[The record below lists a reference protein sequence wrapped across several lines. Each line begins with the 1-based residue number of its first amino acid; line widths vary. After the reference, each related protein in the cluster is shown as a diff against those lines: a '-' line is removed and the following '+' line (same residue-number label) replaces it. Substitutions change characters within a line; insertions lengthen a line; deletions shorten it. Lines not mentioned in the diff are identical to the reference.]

1 MDANDIPPAAEGQ
14 PVPPNPEPE
23 APAREVVVEVTK
35 EDANPPL
42 WQRFADRVLADC
54 EKANRPYDETI
65 SYTLEQIEE
74 ALGQVRFAVQPK
86 LFGGL
91 LRRVKDYIYGSG
103 YTLSSKGHN
112 GKRWDVVTLDKTVLA
127 GDQHQNLARIN
138 QVRGVKL
145 YAGVLCN
152 PKAVMAREKRAALEG
167 KLKRAAWRMSQLSGP
182 VSEVNKP
189 SIFQMRALA
198 NKEVP
203 NPEDIIEDPET

>member
-14 PVPPNPEPE
+14 PVPPTPEPE
-23 APAREVVVEVTK
+23 TPAREVVVVVTK

-54 EKANRPYDETI
+54 DNEKRPYDETI
-65 SYTLEQIEE
+65 SYTLEQIEH
-74 ALGQVRFAVQPK
+74 AFGQVRFAMQPK

-91 LRRVKDYIYGSG
+91 LRKVKDYIYGSG
-103 YTLSSKGHN
+103 YTLSSAGHN
-112 GKRWDVVTLDKTVLA
+112 GQCWDVVTLEKTLLT

-138 QVRGVKL
+138 QVRGTKL
-145 YAGVLCN
+145 FAGVLCN
-152 PKAVMAREKRAALEG
+152 PKAVMTRERREALEF
-167 KLKRAAWRMSQLSGP
+167 KLARSAWRMSMLSGP

-203 NPEDIIEDPET
+203 APEDIIEEV